1 MIHYEN
7 YQTEFK
13 GKESYTEVVGEIQN
27 IICDFSKKY
36 DLDKHELYYLKY
48 HIDTLIDDIIN
59 IQYPNNKN
67 EIKKINIIIKIFKN
81 FLERGKKE

>member
-27 IICDFSKKY
+27 I
-36 DLDKHELYYLKY
+36 
-48 HIDTLIDDIIN
+48 
-59 IQYPNNKN
+59 KN
-67 EIKKINIIIKIFKN
+67 QLMMIVQNEMVV
-81 FLERGKKE
+81 